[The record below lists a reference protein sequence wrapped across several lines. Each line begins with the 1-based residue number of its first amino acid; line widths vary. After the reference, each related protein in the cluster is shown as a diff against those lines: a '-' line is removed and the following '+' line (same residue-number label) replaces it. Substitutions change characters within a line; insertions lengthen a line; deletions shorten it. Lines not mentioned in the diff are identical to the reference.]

1 MGLHGKNLI
10 LFQVS
15 TQTNRKITSGSRG
28 SSLSQTQKKR
38 KKKKK
43 GGKSLFFFDCA
54 QSFLI
59 KVE

>member
-15 TQTNRKITSGSRG
+15 TQTSRKITSGSRG
-28 SSLSQTQKKR
+28 PSLSQTHKKR

-43 GGKSLFFFDCA
+43 RWQIFVL
-54 QSFLI
+54 L
-59 KVE
+59 